1 MTDFEHAVLAYYQT
15 RRERKEPVNDN
26 DLDEFERKYRE
37 SMEVIRECMERKS

>member
-15 RRERKEPVNDN
+15 RKQRGEAVNDN

-37 SMEVIRECMERKS
+37 SMEVIRKCWERKS